1 MRFIELIVLM
11 FAVMFCLSSGFK
23 VGNVVKKVSSTVGKV
38 VSEAPELAAC
48 ASQAAPY
55 MAPLG
60 ACIAIPN
67 PVSCVQGVQGAE
79 QFLGKCCSIFRS
91 SGSNP
96 VANQLKGLCQKLPL

>member
-11 FAVMFCLSSGFK
+11 FAVLFCLSSGLK
-23 VGNVVKKVSSTVGKV
+23 VGNVVKKVTGV

-48 ASQAAPY
+48 ASEGAPY
-55 MAPLG
+55 LAPLG

-67 PVSCVQGVQGAE
+67 PISCVQGVQGAQ
-79 QFLGKCCSIFRS
+79 QFLGKCCSIFKS